1 MENIVALVGRPNVG
15 KSTLFNRFIQTKKA
29 IISHTEGT
37 TRDRHYGVAEWCG
50 GYFTLI
56 DTGGYVANSE
66 DIFAQQVAAQVGVA
80 IQEASV
86 MLLVVDCKQGLVGL
100 DRDVAR
106 VLRRSGKPVLV
117 VANKADNPRLTAYA
131 TEFYAL
137 GFDTLYTVSATH
149 GTGTGDLLD
158 AVIAHFDKPSTI
170 SSSSEIP
177 KIAIIGRPNVGKSTF
192 LNALLNQERSVVTP
206 IAHTTRSPIH
216 SYYNL
221 YGKRLML
228 VDTAGMRRKAQVKE
242 ALEFYSV
249 MRTLKAMHQADVCTL
264 LINAEDGLTNQDQQ
278 IIDLVYAYKKGLVIL
293 VNKWDL
299 ITKDHKVFLSYR
311 KDLLKQLGNRQDIPI
326 LFTSGLNKKNIYQGL
341 EKALQVYENRAK
353 RIPTAEL
360 NNVVLKAI
368 SQFLPPVTKNKIVK
382 IKYITQLPTTTPTFA
397 FFCNLPQYLPN
408 AYKQYLEN
416 QLQKHFNFQGVPI
429 TMVFKKK

>member
-15 KSTLFNRFIQTKKA
+15 KSTLFNRFVEAKKA

-37 TRDRHYGVAEWCG
+37 TRDRHYDVAEWCG
-50 GYFTLI
+50 HNFTLI
-56 DTGGYVANSE
+56 DTGGYIANSE
-66 DIFAQQVAAQVGVA
+66 DLFAGQVAGQVEIA

-86 MLLVVDCKQGLVGL
+86 VLLVVDCKQGLIAL
-100 DRDVAR
+100 DKDVAR
-106 VLRRSGKPVLV
+106 ILRKSGKPVLV
-117 VANKADNPRLTAYA
+117 VANKADNPKLTAFA
-131 TEFYAL
+131 TDFYAL
-137 GFDTLYTVSATH
+137 GFDELYTISATH

-158 AVIAHFDKPSTI
+158 GVIAHFDKPST
-170 SSSSEIP
+170 SPLPSDIP

-192 LNALLNQERSVVTP
+192 LNALLNQKRSIVTP

-228 VDTAGMRRKAQVKE
+228 IDTAGMRRKAQIKE
-242 ALEFYSV
+242 NLEFYSV
-249 MRTLKAMHQADVCTL
+249 MRTLRAIQQADVCTV
-264 LINAEDGLTNQDQQ
+264 LISAEDGLTNQDQQ
-278 IIDLVYAYKKGLVIL
+278 IIDLAYTYKKGLVIL

-299 ITKDHKVFLSYR
+299 ISKDHDTFLTYR
-311 KDLLKQLGNRQDIPI
+311 KNLLKQLGNRQNLPI
-326 LFTSGLNKKNIYQGL
+326 LFTSGLKKQHIYQTL

-353 RIPTAEL
+353 RIPTPEL
-360 NNVVLKAI
+360 NNVMLRSI
-368 SQFLPPVTKNKIVK
+368 NHFLPPVTKSKIVK

-408 AYKQYLEN
+408 SYKKYLEN
-416 QLQKHFNFQGVPI
+416 QLQKHFDFQGVPI
-429 TMVFKKK
+429 SMVFKKK